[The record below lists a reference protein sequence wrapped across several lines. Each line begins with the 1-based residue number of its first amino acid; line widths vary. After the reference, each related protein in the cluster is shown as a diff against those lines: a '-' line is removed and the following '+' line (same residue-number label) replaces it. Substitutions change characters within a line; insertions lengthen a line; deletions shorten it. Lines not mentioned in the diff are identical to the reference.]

1 VGNAVKFTAH
11 GEVVVKVDVNPTDTG
26 MAQMELSVT
35 DTGIGMDEATIAKI
49 FEPFLQADE
58 STTRR
63 FGGSGLGL
71 AICRDLAQILGG
83 SIRVESHPQVG
94 STFVLSLPLR
104 HAPEQQAAPP
114 RLPPHSARILTRH
127 PAMAESLSRH
137 LAALGLTALGQDW
150 DAA

>member
-71 AICRDLAQILGG
+71 TICRDLAQILGG
-83 SIRVESHPQVG
+83 SVRVESHPQVG
-94 STFVLSLPLR
+94 SSFVVSLPMRVAQETVSPPSPL
-104 HAPEQQAAPP
+104 PP
-114 RLPPHSARILTRH
+114 RRVRILTGH
-127 PAMAESLSRH
+127 PAMAESLARH
-137 LAALGLTALGQDW
+137 LTAL
-150 DAA
+150 